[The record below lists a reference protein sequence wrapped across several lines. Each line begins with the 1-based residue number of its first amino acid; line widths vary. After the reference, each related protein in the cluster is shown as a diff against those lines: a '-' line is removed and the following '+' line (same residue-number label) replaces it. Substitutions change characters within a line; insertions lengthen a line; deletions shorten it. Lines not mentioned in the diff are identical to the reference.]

1 MVLEGGAMRGMYT
14 AGAIDVLMENDI
26 SFDGYIGVSAGASFG
41 CNFKSRQKGRA
52 IRYNLRYMK
61 DPRYSGIRS
70 LLRTGDIFGSEFCY
84 HEIPERLDPFDG
96 EEFYRNP
103 VRFYAVATEAETG
116 KSVYHECKG
125 PLEVD
130 VEWMRASSSMPVV
143 SRPVSIDGKLY
154 FDGGVSDSIP
164 VEYFMKLGYGRNVVI
179 LTRPRG
185 YRKEEKPLPAFM
197 KFALRK
203 YPELIKAMAGRSHE
217 YNRVLDLL
225 DKLEKEGKVLVI
237 APTRDLG
244 VKRIEKDE
252 GKVRAIYGLG
262 RQDTLSRLEEIRD
275 FLS

>member
-1 MVLEGGAMRGMYT
+1 
-14 AGAIDVLMENDI
+14 
-26 SFDGYIGVSAGASFG
+26 
-41 CNFKSRQKGRA
+41 
-52 IRYNLRYMK
+52 
-61 DPRYSGIRS
+61 
-70 LLRTGDIFGSEFCY
+70 
-84 HEIPERLDPFDG
+84 
-96 EEFYRNP
+96 
-103 VRFYAVATEAETG
+103 
-116 KSVYHECKG
+116 
-125 PLEVD
+125 
-130 VEWMRASSSMPVV
+130 
-143 SRPVSIDGKLY
+143 
-154 FDGGVSDSIP
+154 
-164 VEYFMKLGYGRNVVI
+164 
-179 LTRPRG
+179 
-185 YRKEEKPLPAFM
+185 M